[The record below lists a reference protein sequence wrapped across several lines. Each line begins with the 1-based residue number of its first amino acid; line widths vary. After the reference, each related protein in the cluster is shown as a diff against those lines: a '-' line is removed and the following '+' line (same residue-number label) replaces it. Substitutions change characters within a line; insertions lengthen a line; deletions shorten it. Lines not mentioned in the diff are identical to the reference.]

1 MSQKVIIP
9 TLLRRLTDNAD
20 AVEVD
25 AATVR
30 DILDRLDERYPG
42 FRARV
47 CEESGELRRFI
58 NIYVDGEDVRF
69 LDNLSTSVPERAEPS
84 LGALHGLGREEVER
98 AGHLAVAHH
107 GQGDRRPDPG
117 PARQR
122 RAAAVVQLA
131 QVGDVEQVAQSP

>member
-25 AATVR
+25 ATTVR

-47 CEESGELRRFI
+47 CEETGELRRFI

-69 LDNLSTSVPERAEPS
+69 LDNLATLVPAQAEVS
-84 LGALHGLGREEVER
+84 IVTAI
-98 AGHLAVAHH
+98 AG
-107 GQGDRRPDPG
+107 G
-117 PARQR
+117 
-122 RAAAVVQLA
+122 
-131 QVGDVEQVAQSP
+131 

>member
-25 AATVR
+25 ATTVR

-69 LDNLSTSVPERAEPS
+69 LDNLATLVPAQAEVAIVP
-84 LGALHGLGREEVER
+84 AI
-98 AGHLAVAHH
+98 AG
-107 GQGDRRPDPG
+107 G
-117 PARQR
+117 
-122 RAAAVVQLA
+122 
-131 QVGDVEQVAQSP
+131 

>member
-20 AVEVD
+20 AVEVE
-25 AATVR
+25 ATTVR

-47 CEESGELRRFI
+47 CEETGELRRFI

-69 LDNLSTSVPERAEPS
+69 LENLATRVPERAEVSIVP
-84 LGALHGLGREEVER
+84 AI
-98 AGHLAVAHH
+98 AG
-107 GQGDRRPDPG
+107 G
-117 PARQR
+117 
-122 RAAAVVQLA
+122 
-131 QVGDVEQVAQSP
+131 

>member
-25 AATVR
+25 ATTVR

-47 CEESGELRRFI
+47 CEETGELRRFI
-58 NIYVDGEDVRF
+58 NIFVDGEDVRF
-69 LDNLSTSVPERAEPS
+69 LDNLATTVPERAEISIVP
-84 LGALHGLGREEVER
+84 AI
-98 AGHLAVAHH
+98 AG
-107 GQGDRRPDPG
+107 G
-117 PARQR
+117 
-122 RAAAVVQLA
+122 
-131 QVGDVEQVAQSP
+131 

>member
-25 AATVR
+25 ATTVR

-47 CEESGELRRFI
+47 CEETGELRRFI
-58 NIYVDGEDVRF
+58 NIFVDGEDVRF
-69 LDNLSTSVPERAEPS
+69 LDNLATTVPERAEVSIVP
-84 LGALHGLGREEVER
+84 AI
-98 AGHLAVAHH
+98 AG
-107 GQGDRRPDPG
+107 G
-117 PARQR
+117 
-122 RAAAVVQLA
+122 
-131 QVGDVEQVAQSP
+131 

>member
-25 AATVR
+25 ATTVR

-47 CEESGELRRFI
+47 CEETGELRRFI

-69 LDNLSTSVPERAEPS
+69 LDNLATLVPERAEVSIVP
-84 LGALHGLGREEVER
+84 AI
-98 AGHLAVAHH
+98 AG
-107 GQGDRRPDPG
+107 G
-117 PARQR
+117 
-122 RAAAVVQLA
+122 
-131 QVGDVEQVAQSP
+131 

>member
-47 CEESGELRRFI
+47 CEETGELRRFI

-69 LDNLSTSVPERAEPS
+69 LDNLATTVPERAEISIVP
-84 LGALHGLGREEVER
+84 AI
-98 AGHLAVAHH
+98 AG
-107 GQGDRRPDPG
+107 G
-117 PARQR
+117 
-122 RAAAVVQLA
+122 
-131 QVGDVEQVAQSP
+131 

>member
-25 AATVR
+25 ATTVR
-30 DILDRLDERYPG
+30 GILDRLDERYPG

-47 CEESGELRRFI
+47 CEETGELRRFI

-69 LDNLSTSVPERAEPS
+69 LDNLATQVPSQAEISIVP
-84 LGALHGLGREEVER
+84 AI
-98 AGHLAVAHH
+98 AG
-107 GQGDRRPDPG
+107 G
-117 PARQR
+117 
-122 RAAAVVQLA
+122 
-131 QVGDVEQVAQSP
+131 